1 MLVSAYF
8 TRPPTETTMEMP
20 SITSLEAVRRKR
32 QREIDLDRTR
42 NGQIGI
48 AVSFYIPSPSMN
60 YIRDSMEVLKVQ
72 YGSVEIEQVVHK
84 GENRW
89 TRKEEVELSGK
100 LLFGK
105 IYELF
110 NDQRVAVRVY
120 DRTIESLRKTLEAE
134 KCALKLD
141 DTPDLSQRS

>member
-1 MLVSAYF
+1 
-8 TRPPTETTMEMP
+8 MEMP
-20 SITSLEAVRRKR
+20 SITSLEAVRLKR
-32 QREIDLDRTR
+32 RREIDLENTK

-48 AVSFYIPSPSMN
+48 AVNFYIPSPSMN

-89 TRKEEVELSGK
+89 TGKEEVGLSGK
-100 LLFGK
+100 LLFDK

-110 NDQRVAVRVY
+110 NDRRIAVRVY

-134 KCALKLD
+134 KCVLKLN
-141 DTPDLSQRS
+141 DTSDLSQRS